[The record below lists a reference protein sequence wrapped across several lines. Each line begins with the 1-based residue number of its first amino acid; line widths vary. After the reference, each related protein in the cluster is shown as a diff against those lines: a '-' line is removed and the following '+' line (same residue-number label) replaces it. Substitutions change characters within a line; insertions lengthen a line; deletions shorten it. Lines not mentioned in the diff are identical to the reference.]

1 MKFQSK
7 LSGDYATEKNEPV
20 NRFSA
25 LKIRNESRVQLA
37 EYFVGGD
44 LVSSYFRERFTYV
57 WYLERIR
64 RRKEAHLIRL
74 LDQLRADVNEF
85 LVAVFTRLALIPA
98 DSNHGHFAKP

>member
-7 LSGDYATEKNEPV
+7 LSGDYATEKKTEPV

-57 WYLERIR
+57 WYLKRIR
-64 RRKEAHLIRL
+64 RRKVAHLIWL

-85 LVAVFTRLALIPA
+85 LGRFWRGSP
-98 DSNHGHFAKP
+98 